1 MSGAPVVAEGGLV
14 GVVVE
19 HAPREGASAITAVPL
34 NALEYDP
41 VHPGWGSG
49 VDNAPQWWARLG
61 VSGLGEL
68 RWLPARKTRR
78 EPAYWATV
86 RAIHARTEQL
96 EGRTRELADLAA
108 FATGP
113 GGYRWLTGQAWA
125 GKTAL
130 AVEICTSARPPSVDV
145 VAYFLSRQEADANSN
160 RFLAAVVPQLAY
172 LLEEDPPAP
181 SLEEFRDLWSR
192 AADHLAR
199 EKRLL
204 LLVVDG
210 LDEDLHPQGMPSIA
224 SLLPSEVA
232 ASAHVLVTS
241 RPDLRPDFVAG
252 HPLQAVSQVKL
263 DPSPHAQ
270 NLAKLA
276 SQELRDLLHG
286 DDQDLAAEI
295 LGVLTAAAGALT
307 INDLTTLADDL
318 EAATPARSRQVER
331 LVTERAAR
339 SLRPVDAEEPR
350 RYQFTHGSLLEQAQT
365 DPDLVVLR
373 HPAYR
378 RRIDQWADQWRDAGW
393 PAWHLGEPGTPRYLL
408 DVYPHLLLG
417 KQVGSAPEGERAES
431 AAQPA
436 DLRRLAA
443 LVSDVRWVD
452 SAVCTIGLDS
462 VLQVLGTTAE
472 LVPDETSVTSVLRLL
487 QLQAHNLRPTSSTVR
502 PGLTATQLC
511 CEALRTGHEDIARA
525 AASHAEHCPAP
536 QLIPRWTTGRTS
548 SHLVSVVGRHDG
560 FVNAVAVL
568 PNGLVVSAGQNGIV
582 RLWSRP
588 SVDLGNHNAEVNAI
602 AVLSSGQ
609 LVSGGDDRVVQLWDP
624 AHATGVELGSHES
637 YVLAVAALP
646 NGLVV
651 SGSWDGAIRIWDP
664 AHPGHP
670 AVKLGRRRGA
680 VNALAALADGRVVS
694 AGDDGALRV
703 WDPAHPGHPAVKL
716 GRRRGAV
723 NALAALADGRVVSAG
738 DDGALRVWDPAHPG
752 HPAVKLG
759 RHRGAVNAVAVLR
772 SGRIV
777 SGGSDGVLRIW
788 DVASAGGPDVELG
801 RPADQVNA
809 ITLLADGRVVSG
821 GSDGVVRIW
830 DPDHPGIKA
839 EPRHREVKAVGL
851 LANGRVVCGDSD
863 GAVRVWNPARPSD
876 RSIKIVNGS
885 WRRGVPAKLGRRGC
899 AGGHGPA
906 FAATGVLPVRRPA
919 P

>member
-1 MSGAPVVAEGGLV
+1 MVPVPLTARIVEVIADLGENTEPRYKYGSGCIAQGRTVLTAAHVVAGAETVQVRRPDKVLLSASLNNEFLPAGNTPDLALLDIEDELIDLPPIKLARVDRDSPEAKPVQDCHAVGYPWFAEKPSPTAVRDTVDAWGHIPVLSKLAEGLLTVQVSPSPERAALIGSEWSGMSGAPVVAEGGLV

-19 HAPREGASAITAVPL
+19 HAPREGPSAITAVPL
-34 NALEYDP
+34 SALEYDP

-61 VSGLGEL
+61 VSGLEEL

-130 AVEICTSARPPSVDV
+130 AAEVCTSARPPSVDV

-172 LLEEDPPAP
+172 LLDEDPPAP

-307 INDLTTLADDL
+307 IDDLTTLADDL

-339 SLRPVDAEEPR
+339 SLRSVDAEEPR

-365 DPDLVVLR
+365 DPDLAVLR

-378 RRIDQWADQWRDAGW
+378 RRIDRWADQWRDVGW
-393 PAWHLGEPGTPRYLL
+393 PAWHIGEPGTPRYLL

-568 PNGLVVSAGQNGIV
+568 SNGLVVSAGQNGTV
-582 RLWSRP
+582 T
-588 SVDLGNHNAEVNAI
+588 
-602 AVLSSGQ
+602 AV
-609 LVSGGDDRVVQLWDP
+609 
-624 AHATGVELGSHES
+624 ES
-637 YVLAVAALP
+637 AQ
-646 NGLVV
+646 
-651 SGSWDGAIRIWDP
+651 R
-664 AHPGHP
+664 
-670 AVKLGRRRGA
+670 
-680 VNALAALADGRVVS
+680 
-694 AGDDGALRV
+694 
-703 WDPAHPGHPAVKL
+703 
-716 GRRRGAV
+716 
-723 NALAALADGRVVSAG
+723 
-738 DDGALRVWDPAHPG
+738 
-752 HPAVKLG
+752 
-759 RHRGAVNAVAVLR
+759 
-772 SGRIV
+772 
-777 SGGSDGVLRIW
+777 
-788 DVASAGGPDVELG
+788 
-801 RPADQVNA
+801 
-809 ITLLADGRVVSG
+809 
-821 GSDGVVRIW
+821 
-830 DPDHPGIKA
+830 
-839 EPRHREVKAVGL
+839 
-851 LANGRVVCGDSD
+851 
-863 GAVRVWNPARPSD
+863 
-876 RSIKIVNGS
+876 
-885 WRRGVPAKLGRRGC
+885 
-899 AGGHGPA
+899 
-906 FAATGVLPVRRPA
+906 
-919 P
+919 